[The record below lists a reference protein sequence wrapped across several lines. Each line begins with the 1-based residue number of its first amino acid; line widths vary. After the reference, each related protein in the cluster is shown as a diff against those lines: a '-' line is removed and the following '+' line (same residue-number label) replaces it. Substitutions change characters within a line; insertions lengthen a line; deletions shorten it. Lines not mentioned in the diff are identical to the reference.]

1 MKPKHLLL
9 IRTSAFGD
17 IVQTFYVL
25 SDIHRALPETRLTWC
40 VDARFADLARLHPAV
55 AHVITLPTR
64 RWRGFLFK
72 PWLWPE
78 IRRWIRQLRDFPF
91 DASVDL
97 QGLYKS
103 AIVGWMSRATSRFGP
118 EEFAVSESGVQRLYS
133 HQVKGSKVEGL
144 AMRAR
149 YFAGAALGFEAL
161 SYPMDSGI
169 RRWPQGTGG
178 QQILCMIGA
187 SRAEKMWPKT
197 SWAELCLELSRQE
210 NVSIELLWGSE
221 SERDLARE
229 IQSQSSSDAVIVAPR
244 IYDVQDLVA
253 RFVNARAVVGGD
265 TGLAH
270 LAVALG
276 VPTVMLFLKTHAVR
290 YAHPELS
297 NQLPVDIAD
306 GPVSVAR
313 VFAQTQKA
321 LGMPAADPPPP

>member
-1 MKPKHLLL
+1 MSSKHLLL

-17 IVQTFYVL
+17 VVQTFYVV
-25 SDIHRALPETRLTWC
+25 SDICRALPEIRLTWC

-55 AHVITLPTR
+55 AQVIALPAR

-78 IRRWIRQLRDFPF
+78 IGRWISQLRNLSF

-103 AIVGWMSRATSRFGP
+103 AIVGWMSRAKYRFGP
-118 EEFAVSESGVQRLYS
+118 EAFAVSESGVQRLYS

-149 YFAGAALGFEAL
+149 YFAGAALGFDAL
-161 SYPMDSGI
+161 SYPIDSGI
-169 RRWPQGTGG
+169 RRWVKGTGR
-178 QQILCMIGA
+178 QQILIMMGA
-187 SRAEKMWPKT
+187 SRAEKMWPQAN
-197 SWAELCLELSRQE
+197 WAELCLGLTGQKD
-210 NVSIELLWGSE
+210 VSIELLWGSE
-221 SERDLARE
+221 SERQLALE
-229 IQSQSSSDAVIVAPR
+229 IQHQTSTDAVIVAPR
-244 IYDVQDLVA
+244 IYSVQDLVA
-253 RFVNARAVVGGD
+253 RFMDARAVVGGD

-297 NQLPVDIAD
+297 NQLPVDSAD
-306 GPVSVAR
+306 GPVTVPR
-313 VFAQTQKA
+313 VLAQIEKA
-321 LGMPAADPPPP
+321 LGMPAADQRRP